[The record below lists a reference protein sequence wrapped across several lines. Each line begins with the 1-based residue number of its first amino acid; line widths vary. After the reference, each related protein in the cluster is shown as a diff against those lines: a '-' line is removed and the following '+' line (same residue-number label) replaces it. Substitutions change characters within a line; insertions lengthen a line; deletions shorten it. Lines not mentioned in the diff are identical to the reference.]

1 MDKKELVKSALEL
14 LTNNILPFWQKSMV
28 DTQNGGFYGRRD
40 GNGILHSDAEKGAV
54 LNARILW
61 AFSAAYRVLKQ
72 FTIHPHPELVSGSHL
87 HHHPHPARL
96 RCENLEQLV
105 SGSHPHRHPELVSG
119 SHSLSDPDLRQ
130 GEDTDSDL
138 RQGEDTDPDLR
149 HNLNNILAIA
159 TCAKDYIIQHFID
172 REYGGV
178 YWSLTADG
186 KPLDTKKQS
195 YAIGFMIYG
204 LSEYARVTGDEEA
217 KQAAINLFHD
227 LENHAFDKQNNGY
240 IEALTREWET
250 IEDMRLSDKD
260 ENGIFTM
267 NTHLHIIEPYTNLYR
282 IWKDPQLKKQIIN
295 LLNIFMQKL
304 YNPTNGHLDLFFNEH
319 WQGKRNIHSYGHDI
333 EASWLLTET
342 LEVLQDEGL
351 TKATLPYIEHIA
363 EASEEGLQADG
374 SMIHEAHFTA
384 LPDSNNLN
392 QPYMADSIDF
402 SRQWWVE
409 CEAVIG
415 FLYRYKRTKNE
426 AFYHK
431 AVKAYKY
438 ILEHLVDSE
447 QGEWYWAILPNGA
460 VDKEN
465 DKAGFWKCPYHNSR
479 MCLEISYLI

>member
-40 GNGILHSDAEKGAV
+40 GNGILHPDAEKGAV

-72 FTIHPHPELVSGSHL
+72 FTIHPHP
-87 HHHPHPARL
+87 ARL
-96 RCENLEQLV
+96 RCENLEQ
-105 SGSHPHRHPELVSG
+105 LVSG

-130 GEDTDSDL
+130 GEDTD
-138 RQGEDTDPDLR
+138 PDLR
-149 HNLNNILAIA
+149 HNLNNIFAIA
-159 TCAKDYIIQHFID
+159 TRAKDYIIQHFID

-217 KQAAINLFHD
+217 KQSAINLFHD

-240 IEALTREWET
+240 IEALTREWKT

-282 IWKDPQLKKQIIN
+282 IWKDTQLKKQIIN
-295 LLNIFMQKL
+295 LLNIFTQKL
-304 YNPTNGHLDLFFNEH
+304 YNPKNGHLDLFFNQH
-319 WQGKRNIHSYGHDI
+319 WHGSRNIHSYGHDI

-342 LEVLQDEGL
+342 LEVLHDEGL
-351 TKATLPYIEHIA
+351 TKATLPYIEHIS

-374 SMIHEAHFTA
+374 SMIHEALF
-384 LPDSNNLN
+384 PISVDSNNLN

-415 FLYRYKRTKNE
+415 FLYRYKQTKNE

-438 ILEHLVDSE
+438 ILEHLVDFE

-479 MCLEISYLI
+479 MCLEILTLDI